1 MDSAES
7 TTSTWGLPGR
17 GDDIDMESTD
27 VCIPESFRF
36 SASYASRYNH
46 CHGSANLTQS
56 IPGFIYPEDNDNGRK
71 GMGTNLHNFFANAIS
86 SELDLKLVATLLKA
100 LAAVWGPKR
109 TKLIKDKKEYII
121 WWFSIKGEMA
131 PVPHEWLDWFI
142 QYVPKSETAEAHEHP
157 TPPRYIVFLA
167 EALLKVESIIESF
180 PVREDVMMQVEE
192 KRQATWLVTEPKT
205 TVDLIIHDAHTMYV
219 IDLKMG
225 DIDVMAEGNEQLM
238 YYAQTWRLP
247 TFKRIV
253 VMILQRNNINE
264 WELTDHDLD
273 QWIIGMVNSERRIL
287 DGDLSLK
294 PGDHCKFCPA
304 NPHGRGDKGNKS
316 CPAMLQLIYG
326 ERDLAVAEADVLEG
340 EL

>member
-1 MDSAES
+1 
-7 TTSTWGLPGR
+7 
-17 GDDIDMESTD
+17 METTD
-27 VCIPESFRF
+27 VCIPENFRF
-36 SASYASRYNH
+36 SASYASRYNN

-71 GMGTNLHNFFANAIS
+71 GMGTNLHEIFSNVVSSSIPLNRA
-86 SELDLKLVATLLKA
+86 SELFIA

-131 PVPHEWLDWFI
+131 PVPHEWLDKFI
-142 QYVPKSETAEAHEHP
+142 QYVPKSDTAEAHEHP

-167 EALLKVESIIESF
+167 EALLKVEEIIESF

-192 KRQATWLVTEPKT
+192 KRPATWLVTEPKT

-225 DIDVMAEGNEQLM
+225 DIDVTATGNEQLL

-253 VMILQRNNINE
+253 LMILQRNNINE
-264 WELTDHDLD
+264 WALSTSYLD
-273 QWIIGMVNSERRIL
+273 SWIIRMQESERAIL
-287 DGDLSLK
+287 DGDLKLT

-316 CPAMLQLIYG
+316 CPAMLQLVYG
-326 ERDLAVAEADVLEG
+326 ERDLAVAEEQVLEG